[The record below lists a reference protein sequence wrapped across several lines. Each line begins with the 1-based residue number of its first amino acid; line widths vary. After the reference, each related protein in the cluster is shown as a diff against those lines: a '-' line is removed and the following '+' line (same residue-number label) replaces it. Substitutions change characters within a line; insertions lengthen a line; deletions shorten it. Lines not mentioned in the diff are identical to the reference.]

1 MMPDA
6 RDKKERTQNK
16 TNIAV
21 SLNSSMKWTSPL
33 AFAGV
38 ASKTNTSTMP
48 PFRNNDNMIRRMLTK
63 SKTIALV
70 GASKNPNRA
79 SNEVMAMLLRQG
91 YNVIPVNPGLAN
103 LGETVH
109 DQKVYSSLKDIP
121 IPIDMVDIFRNSH
134 DAGGVV
140 DEAIEVG
147 AKGVWLQIGVINEE
161 AAKQAQDSGL
171 DVAMNV
177 CPYHEMPRLGI
188 SGPDKEQN

>member
-1 MMPDA
+1 M
-6 RDKKERTQNK
+6 RWK
-16 TNIAV
+16 TA
-21 SLNSSMKWTSPL
+21 PL
-33 AFAGV
+33 AFA
-38 ASKTNTSTMP
+38 ATSTTMP
-48 PFRNNDNMIRRMLTK
+48 PFRNNDHVIRKMLTK

-91 YNVIPVNPGLAN
+91 YNVIPVNPGLAHM
-103 LGETVH
+103 GETVH

-121 IPIDMVDIFRNSH
+121 VPIDMVDIFRNSH

-147 AKGVWLQIGVINEE
+147 AKSVWLQIGVINEE
-161 AAKQAQDSGL
+161 AAKRAQSAGL
-171 DVAMNV
+171 DVAMDV

-188 SGPDKEQN
+188 SGPDKDCGL

>member
-1 MMPDA
+1 M
-6 RDKKERTQNK
+6 
-16 TNIAV
+16 
-21 SLNSSMKWTSPL
+21 
-33 AFAGV
+33 AFAAA
-38 ASKTNTSTMP
+38 ASTTKTIMS

-121 IPIDMVDIFRNSH
+121 VPIDMVDIFRNSH

-140 DEAIEVG
+140 DEAIKVG
-147 AKGVWLQIGVINEE
+147 AKGVWLQIGVINVE
-161 AAKQAQDSGL
+161 AAKRAQEAGL
-171 DVAMNV
+171 DVAMDV

-188 SGPDKEQN
+188 SGPDDEKN